1 MPIKV
6 IKNKNGNPDYVKMT
20 AKAVELGIFKKDGL
34 KAPSKIDY
42 STGVL
47 SDPKKFKE
55 YTKTDAFKEN
65 EALKL
70 PYLKSIA
77 ELMEKNMLENPS
89 SIGMWAA
96 FMRESD
102 SNSSSLVRRSAPI
115 TFLSKIAGKLV
126 EEHSMPVNNAAK
138 YLFYS
143 ALQGKT
149 DFNFGFI
156 EQHYFQGALRA
167 TDDKK
172 LRKYRLAMSCT
183 AEYGNI
189 FKYIEMKM
197 GKLIS
202 MLISAIGHL

>member
-1 MPIKV
+1 MCYAVMLFICILKHKKQSNSSSNNIKYLSDCKKIFKN
-6 IKNKNGNPDYVKMT
+6 IKKRGSK
-20 AKAVELGIFKKDGL
+20 KKIFKKDGL

-65 EALKL
+65 ETLKL

-102 SNSSSLVRRSAPI
+102 FCSFTFTSSILLLTLFQRAIKGSI
-115 TFLSKIAGKLV
+115 KI
-126 EEHSMPVNNAAK
+126 
-138 YLFYS
+138 
-143 ALQGKT
+143 
-149 DFNFGFI
+149 I
-156 EQHYFQGALRA
+156 
-167 TDDKK
+167 
-172 LRKYRLAMSCT
+172 
-183 AEYGNI
+183 
-189 FKYIEMKM
+189 
-197 GKLIS
+197 
-202 MLISAIGHL
+202 